1 MIINTNNYHQE
12 FWDMMRTKRST
23 GDFLKEGYNGI
34 TGTYALPTNTN
45 EKYTQALN
53 TQSIFRSFATVLH
66 AYKNDHLIQAKDMH
80 DIASWIAPG
89 MQIPVFDGVGD
100 FTKYAVGSYK
110 LANIIRLDGDFVHD
124 AAFDFEDYLTERLGR
139 NFGLA
144 EEDAFLNGTG
154 EHMPTGIL
162 HPTKGA
168 VTGVTTE
175 VITADDVI
183 ALFFSVDREYRKNA
197 VWMMN
202 DKTAMH
208 LRTLKDASGNYLW
221 NNADDTILGHK
232 VVISNYMPDA
242 ESGNRPVLFGDLH
255 YYWIVERRPLT
266 IRLLTEKYALY
277 DQIAYLSYEFLDAK
291 LIRPDAVKV
300 LQMQ

>member
-12 FWDMMRTKRST
+12 FWDMMRDKKKTE
-23 GDFLKEGYNGI
+23 DFLKEGYNGI
-34 TGTYALPTNTN
+34 TGTYALPTKTN
-45 EKYTQALN
+45 EKFIQSLN
-53 TQSIFRSFATVLH
+53 DQSVFRSLATVIH
-66 AYKNDHLIQAKDMH
+66 AYKDDHIIQAKDMN

-89 MQIPVFDGVGD
+89 ESIPVFDGVGD
-100 FTKYAVGSYK
+100 FTRYAVESYK
-110 LANIIRLDGDFVHD
+110 LANIIRLDGDFVRD
-124 AAFDFEDYLTERLGR
+124 AAFDFEDYLTDRLGR

-154 EHMPTGIL
+154 EHMPTGLL
-162 HPTKGA
+162 HPTNGA
-168 VTGVTTE
+168 AVGVTAE
-175 VITADDVI
+175 AIAVDDMI

-202 DKTAMH
+202 DKTALH

-221 NNADDTILGHK
+221 NHSDDTILGHK
-232 VVISNYMPDA
+232 VEISNYMPDA

-277 DQIAYLSYEFLDAK
+277 NQIAYLSYEFLDAK
-291 LIRPDAVKV
+291 LIRPEAVKI
-300 LQMQ
+300 LQLS

>member
-34 TGTYALPTNTN
+34 TGTYALPTKTN
-45 EKYTQALN
+45 EKYAQALHE
-53 TQSIFRSFATVLH
+53 QSVFRSFATVLRAH
-66 AYKNDHLIQAKDMH
+66 KDDHLIQAKDMH

-89 MQIPVFDGVGD
+89 MPIPVFDGAGD
-100 FTKYAVGSYK
+100 FTKYTVDSYK
-110 LANIIRLDGDFVHD
+110 LANVIRLDGDFVHD
-124 AAFDFEDYLTERLGR
+124 AAFDFEEYLTDRLGR
-139 NFGLA
+139 NFALA

-154 EHMPTGIL
+154 DNMPTGLL

-168 VTGVTTE
+168 SVGMIAE
-175 VITADDVI
+175 SITMSDI
-183 ALFFSVDREYRKNA
+183 FALFFSLDREYRKNA
-197 VWMMN
+197 IWMMN
-202 DKTAMH
+202 DKTALY
-208 LRTLKDASGNYLW
+208 LRSLTDASGNYFW
-221 NNADDTILGHK
+221 NSSDDTLLGHK

-242 ESGNRPVLFGDLH
+242 EPGNSPVLFGDLH

-277 DQIAYLSYEFLDAK
+277 NQIAYLSYEFLDAK
-291 LIRPDAVKV
+291 LIRPEAVKV
-300 LQMQ
+300 LQLK